1 MISTNDFRTGLTIE
15 IDGEIFT
22 VIEFQ
27 HVKQGRGSAFVRT
40 KLKNIQTGNV
50 FEKTFRAGEKV
61 ARAHLDRKKMQ
72 YLYQTGELYYFMDTE
87 TYEQVPVSEELVG
100 DNKKFLKEN
109 MEVSVLFH
117 NNTPIGIELPNF
129 VELKVTQTEPG
140 FKGDTA
146 TGGTKP
152 AVVETGAKLQVPLFI
167 ELGDTIKI
175 DTRTGEY
182 ISRV

>member
-1 MISTNDFRTGLTIE
+1 MISTNNFRTGLTIE

-152 AVVETGAKLQVPLFI
+152 AVVETGAKLQVPLFT

>member
-1 MISTNDFRTGLTIE
+1 MISTNNFRTGLTIE

>member
-1 MISTNDFRTGLTIE
+1 MISTNDFRNGLTIE

-22 VIEFQ
+22 IIEFQ

-50 FEKTFRAGEKV
+50 FERTFRAGEKV
-61 ARAHLDRKKMQ
+61 ARAHLDRKQMQ

-129 VELKVTQTEPG
+129 VELKVVQTEPG

-152 AVVETGAKLQVPLFI
+152 AVVETGARLQVPLFI
-167 ELGDTIKI
+167 EIGDTIKI